1 MGKRTR
7 YQPDLDHLAARTA
20 EIQAQ
25 LELDAACPLPLIGRP
40 SAHDRRSKHLKRKIT
55 VNRLK
60 GFRMLHRGHSV
71 DSISQLGD
79 FTS

>member
-1 MGKRTR
+1 MRRTP
-7 YQPDLDHLAARTA
+7 YQLDHLAERTA

-25 LELDAACPLPLIGRP
+25 LELDASPLIDRP
-40 SAHDRRSKHLKRKIT
+40 TAHDRRSKKLRHKIAT
-55 VNRLK
+55 NRLK
-60 GFRMLHRGHSV
+60 GFRMLHRGRSL

>member
-7 YQPDLDHLAARTA
+7 CQPDLDHLAAKTA

-25 LELDAACPLPLIGRP
+25 LELDASPLIDRP
-40 SAHDRRSKHLKRKIT
+40 TAHDRRSKHLKRKIT

-79 FTS
+79 LTL